1 MDKTDSVMKQVANV
15 TEEEFAQ
22 IRERN
27 QIRHQSEN
35 AKSIQVANAVN
46 SMLKNGRA
54 RNVVKPSH
62 RVTIEDVK

>member
-1 MDKTDSVMKQVANV
+1 MKQVANV

-54 RNVVKPSH
+54 RNVVKPSR